1 MKYGLLILSSF
12 LSFAIQAQEVLY
24 PLGFRPVAENNTRFK
39 KAGIDTLDLP
49 LFDDFS
55 VDKFIGSDIQEL
67 WIDRNVYVNNTYPT
81 NQPTAGVATFD
92 GLDDV
97 GYPYDFSDQYSYG
110 IADYLTSAPIDLN
123 YPASDSIYLSF
134 FAQAGVQL
142 NFIGAREKDSLI
154 VEFKN
159 VTTGNWERVWRKPG
173 KGVGSPD
180 NNFEQFLIPI
190 KKSDYLKKGF
200 QFRFLNYSNLAS
212 ANYLW
217 HIDYIKLDRNRSN
230 NDVAIPDVG
239 YQYAV
244 NNVLSDYSIMP
255 WEMYQQQG
263 ASAAN
268 FNLSADVYNNATFN
282 KIGINGE
289 VRVKENGVV
298 INSESFGGAVQ
309 FNAQSKYV
317 FNYTLAN
324 ALINPAWTPADLYP
338 AYEINY
344 VLSTTT
350 TPEFSSENDT
360 LRFFQKFGPFL
371 AYDDGTAEQGYGVN
385 VNGGRVAQAYT
396 ISQPDTITSVKM
408 YFNPLQLDFSGNN
421 FLVTIWSSVSP
432 EVIATRNNSFSF
444 PAYNNGQNGFIEYD
458 LDSAII
464 VDGTFYVGYTQTN
477 SARLNVGID
486 LNTNKSSKIYYNLG
500 NGFVNTS
507 VPGALMIRPVFGNG
521 TVGVAETE
529 SLAVVHDPVYPNPAQ
544 NVVNIPLSIDV
555 KQVVLFDITGKQ
567 ILQTNK
573 QTVDVSNMP
582 NGAYFLQIIDNN
594 DAVSTQKIMIQR

>member
-1 MKYGLLILSSF
+1 MKYGLLLLGLVFTIILP
-12 LSFAIQAQEVLY
+12 AQEVLY
-24 PLGFRPVAENNTRFK
+24 PLGYRPTSTDKIMLRKSGV
-39 KAGIDTLDLP
+39 DTLSLP

-55 VDKFIGSDIQEL
+55 VDKFVGSTIQEL
-67 WIDRNVYVNNTYPT
+67 WVDRNVYVNNTYPT

-92 GLDDV
+92 GLDEN
-97 GYPYDFSDQYSYG
+97 GYPYDFSDEFSYG
-110 IADYLTSAPIDLN
+110 VADYLTSAPIDLN

-134 FAQAGVQL
+134 FAQAGVKL

-173 KGVGSPD
+173 KGVGNPD

-190 KKSDYLKKGF
+190 TKSDYLKKGF

-268 FNLSADVYNNATFN
+268 FSLSADVYNNATFN

-289 VRVKENGVV
+289 VRVKENGTV
-298 INSESFGGAVQ
+298 IKSESFGGAVQ
-309 FNAQSKYV
+309 FNAQSKYIY
-317 FNYTLAN
+317 NYTLGS
-324 ALINPAWTPADLYP
+324 ALINPAWSPTDLYP

-344 VLSTTT
+344 ILSTTT

-385 VNGGRVAQAYT
+385 VNGGRVAQAFT
-396 ISQPDTITSVKM
+396 ISQTDTITSVKM

-421 FLVTIWSSVSP
+421 FLVTIWSSLSP

-444 PAYNNGQNGFIEYD
+444 PAYNNGQNGFIEYE

-464 VDGTFYVGYTQTN
+464 VGGTFYVGYTQTN
-477 SARLNVGID
+477 NARLNVGID

-507 VPGALMIRPVFGNG
+507 VAGALMIRPVFGNG
-521 TVGVAETE
+521 TVGIAETE
-529 SLAVVHDPVYPNPAQ
+529 TKAVVHDPIYPNPAQ

-555 KQVVLFDITGKQ
+555 KQVVLFDMTGKQ
-567 ILQTNK
+567 LIQSN
-573 QTVDVSNMP
+573 QQIIDVSNVP
-582 NGAYFLQIIDNN
+582 NGAYFMQILDNN
-594 DAVSTQKIMIQR
+594 ETVSTQKIMIQR

>member
-12 LSFAIQAQEVLY
+12 LSFALQAQEILY

-39 KAGIDTLDLP
+39 KSGVDTLDLP

-97 GYPYDFSDQYSYG
+97 GYPYDFSDQFSYG
-110 IADYLTSAPIDLN
+110 VADYLTSAPINLN

-134 FAQAGVQL
+134 FTQAGVKL

-173 KGVGSPD
+173 KGVSSPD

-190 KKSDYLKKGF
+190 TKSDYLKKGF

-217 HIDYIKLDRNRSN
+217 HIDYIKLDRNRSS

-309 FNAQSKYV
+309 FNAQSNYV
-317 FNYTLAN
+317 FNYSLTN
-324 ALINPAWTPADLYP
+324 ALINPSWIPADLNP

-344 VLSTTT
+344 ILSTTT

-421 FLVTIWSSVSP
+421 FLVTIWSSLSP

-444 PAYNNGQNGFIEYD
+444 PAYTNGQNGFIEYE

-507 VPGALMIRPVFGNG
+507 VAGALMIRPVFGNG
-521 TVGVAETE
+521 TVGITETE
-529 SLAVVHDPVYPNPAQ
+529 RLAVVHDPVFPNPAQ
-544 NVVNIPLSIDV
+544 NVVNIPLSISV
-555 KQVVLFDITGKQ
+555 KNAVLFDMTGKQ
-567 ILQTNK
+567 ILQTN
-573 QTVDVSNMP
+573 QQAVDVSNLP
-582 NGAYFLQIIDNN
+582 NGAYFIQIIDNN